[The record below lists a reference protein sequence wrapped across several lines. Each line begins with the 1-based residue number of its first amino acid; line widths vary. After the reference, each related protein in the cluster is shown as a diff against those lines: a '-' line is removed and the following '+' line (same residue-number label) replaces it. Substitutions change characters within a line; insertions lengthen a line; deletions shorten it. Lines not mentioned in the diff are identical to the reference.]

1 MAAAY
6 FLLNY
11 SQKFTIAEEEPGA
24 LKTMSLNILLLCG
37 GDGAEHEISLISAQ
51 FLLENLK
58 QIPDFNVIYCCLH
71 EGRFTLKDGSCIYF
85 LPGGRINMHGESVKI
100 DCAVPCL
107 HGTPGETGEIQS
119 FFRLNAIP
127 YIGCNDDASL
137 KCFNKITTKLYLT
150 ALGISNTPY
159 TWLIDQSATSLREA
173 DAAFAVW
180 NHDVYVKAA
189 AQGSSIGCYH
199 VKDKSDLHDSIAEA
213 FTYAD
218 SVLIEKN
225 IEHRELEVAAYE
237 TDEGLVITP
246 PGEIIMPDS
255 VFYTYEE
262 KYSKDSG
269 TVTTVEPEGLS
280 DKVIEDIRAMARRA
294 FIGLQL
300 RDLSRI
306 DFFLAD
312 TGEILLNEINTFPG
326 MTPISMFPKL
336 LAHHGDSM
344 PAFLEGCIRRA
355 IARGF

>member
-1 MAAAY
+1 
-6 FLLNY
+6 
-11 SQKFTIAEEEPGA
+11 
-24 LKTMSLNILLLCG
+24 MSSNILLLCG

-51 FLLENLK
+51 FLLENLR

-71 EGRFTLKDGSCIYF
+71 KGRFTLEDGSCIYF
-85 LPGGRINMHGESVKI
+85 MPDGQINMHGQLLKI

-119 FFRLNAIP
+119 FFRLNGIP
-127 YIGCNDDASL
+127 YIGCSEDASL

-150 ALGISNTPY
+150 ALGINNTPY
-159 TWLIDQSATSLREA
+159 TWLIDQSEASLKEA
-173 DAAFAVW
+173 YAAFAVW
-180 NHDVYVKAA
+180 NQDVYVKAA
-189 AQGSSIGCYH
+189 SQGSSIGCYH
-199 VKDKSDLHDSIAEA
+199 VQNHDDLRDCIAEA
-213 FTYAD
+213 FSYAD

-237 TDEGLVITP
+237 TDAGLIITP
-246 PGEIIMPDS
+246 PGEIIMPQS

-262 KYSKDSG
+262 KYSQDSG

-280 DKVIEDIRAMARRA
+280 DKIIEEIRSMARRA

-306 DFFLAD
+306 DFFL
-312 TGEILLNEINTFPG
+312 TPSGEVLINEINTFPG

-344 PAFLEGCIRRA
+344 PAFLAGCIRRA
-355 IARGF
+355 TARGC